1 MKKILALT
9 IVLFIAG
16 AVYAVPYEVVKEA
29 DGLNVKITMDS
40 DTPVAGE
47 NNLNIMITDSKS
59 QPVTDAKLKIFYSMP
74 PVHGMPAMNYKVKAK
89 NSGDG
94 YTAKMNL
101 SMSGSWDITI
111 SINRPGKPLTRVPL
125 QLEIK

>member
-1 MKKILALT
+1 
-9 IVLFIAG
+9 
-16 AVYAVPYEVVKEA
+16 
-29 DGLNVKITMDS
+29 MDS

-59 QPVTDAKLKIFYSMP
+59 QPVTDAKLKIIYSMSP
-74 PVHGMPAMNYKVKAK
+74 MRGMLPMKYKVKAK

-101 SMSGSWDITI
+101 SMSGHWNITI
-111 SINRPGKPLTRVPL
+111 SINRSGKPLTRVPL
-125 QLEIK
+125 QLKIK